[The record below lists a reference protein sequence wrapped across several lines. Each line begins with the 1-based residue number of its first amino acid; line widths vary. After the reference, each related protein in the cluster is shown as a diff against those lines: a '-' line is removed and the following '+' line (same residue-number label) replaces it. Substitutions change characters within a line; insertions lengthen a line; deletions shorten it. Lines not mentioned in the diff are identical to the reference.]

1 MIPPSRIIRLA
12 RQIRARS
19 FEVDFNVK
27 RESPSQTYKLYQP
40 PERPTLTAHRAVGI
54 ARRVGGRRR
63 AKRDSYRPRLTHS
76 SWVNINGGWYETR
89 TFPDAIVPGAQHFA
103 ACIVCRNLEI
113 GADHGGDIGH
123 DAGVKAN
130 PSLID
135 LTSTPRPSS
144 PPPPHPPDRPGHLAA
159 THRSRPQHRLPA
171 DSGSFSP
178 CPP

>member
-54 ARRVGGRRR
+54 ARRVGGRPR

-76 SWVNINGGWYETR
+76 SWVNIYGGWDDTR
-89 TFPDAIVPGAQHFA
+89 HWLLTALGGEGPIGNKNVSGPGWARPPTTSPGFARKVPSYR
-103 ACIVCRNLEI
+103 ACPMITK
-113 GADHGGDIGH
+113 G
-123 DAGVKAN
+123 
-130 PSLID
+130 
-135 LTSTPRPSS
+135 
-144 PPPPHPPDRPGHLAA
+144 
-159 THRSRPQHRLPA
+159 
-171 DSGSFSP
+171 
-178 CPP
+178 